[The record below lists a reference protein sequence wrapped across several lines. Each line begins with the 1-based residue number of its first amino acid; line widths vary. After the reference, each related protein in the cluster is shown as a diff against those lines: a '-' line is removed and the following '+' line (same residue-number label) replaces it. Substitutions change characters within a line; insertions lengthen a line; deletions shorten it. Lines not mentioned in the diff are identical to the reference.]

1 MLELIF
7 RGFFEWIYGLLVEI
21 WEFIAD
27 GLLDIMSLDFAYLQT
42 HVPIIPQMSQLLL
55 AVGWAL
61 LLGNLVFQALKSM
74 AAGLGFEGEDPKLL
88 FSRTFVFAFL
98 LMASPQ
104 ICRIGLD
111 LTSNIMDLLSI
122 PDATNVGLVDVGIF
136 GSLTAAWIMAII
148 CSVIVMFKV
157 LGLVIEVAERYV
169 ILAMLTI
176 TAPLAFAMGGSKNTA
191 SIFSGWC
198 RMFGS
203 MCLLMVTNLVC
214 CKMLFSVVSTVPSGL
229 DVLPWMV
236 LIFAIVKVAKKSD
249 AIITRIGL
257 NPAITGGGRSLLGIL
272 ATTVVHSVVSQAVKG
287 IGGGGGGSGG
297 GMSVKVPI
305 SGTGFFTRFFG
316 GGGQSSSRT
325 FSGGRSG
332 SGSFGGSRGGG
343 RSFGGGGRY
352 SSRSSTQQSTD
363 GGSGFNSDSGTSR
376 GGGRYGPW
384 SSAQPSADGGS
395 GFNSGRGTSRGGGR
409 YSPRSS
415 GSAGGGYTY
424 QNTSQQNTSSQNASQ
439 QTSSTVHGGGRQSS
453 VRQEYA
459 FHSSAQPS
467 AGKGSAFNSG
477 RETSR
482 SGGWSSQTRRSSV
495 PPGTHRSP
503 SHVPPA
509 GSTPQVSGTLD
520 THSPSGQSGAS
531 VSKQPDSPRP
541 GTAGTPASR
550 IGAIDS
556 IRSHPGAAGTGASST
571 RSTHTTSRI
580 VSGGTVNNSAQINV
594 TAGRGASGTTAPRQ
608 PHPGGSAVSASQHEP
623 GKGRSIKR
631 ENTGAGPKTPAVPA
645 PGSSQPGPA
654 GTAAR
659 STHRPSGSAPRPS
672 RNTPPATTASPAGN
686 TSSGTVRQERAS
698 GSSRASVSGTTPG
711 PAKQENRKPTT
722 PTSPSMKGGSPTS
735 RPGPAGTAR
744 TGQRAA
750 GTKQP
755 VAHSSKRAN
764 PVHRSSGKGGSG
776 HG

>member
-122 PDATNVGLVDVGIF
+122 PDATNVGLVDEGIF

-287 IGGGGGGSGG
+287 IAGGGGGSGG

-305 SGTGFFTRFFG
+305 SGTGFFTQFFGGSG
-316 GGGQSSSRT
+316 GGGQSGSRT

-343 RSFGGGGRY
+343 RS
-352 SSRSSTQQSTD
+352 SSQFSSQPSTD

-384 SSAQPSADGGS
+384 SSAQPYAGGGS
-395 GFNSGRGTSRGGGR
+395 GFVSGSRANIGGG
-409 YSPRSS
+409 
-415 GSAGGGYTY
+415 
-424 QNTSQQNTSSQNASQ
+424 QN
-439 QTSSTVHGGGRQSS
+439 
-453 VRQEYA
+453 
-459 FHSSAQPS
+459 
-467 AGKGSAFNSG
+467 
-477 RETSR
+477 
-482 SGGWSSQTRRSSV
+482 SQTRRSSV

-531 VSKQPDSPRP
+531 VSKQPDSLRP

-580 VSGGTVNNSAQINV
+580 VSGGTVNNSTQANV
-594 TAGRGASGTTAPRQ
+594 TADRGTSGTAAPYQ
-608 PHPGGSAVSASQHEP
+608 PRPDGSAVSASRHEP
-623 GKGRSIKR
+623 GKGRSTKR
-631 ENTGAGPKTPAVPA
+631 ENTGAVPKTPAVPA

-659 STHRPSGSAPRPS
+659 STHRPSGSAPRPG
-672 RNTPPATTASPAGN
+672 RNTPPAAAASPAGG
-686 TSSGTVRQERAS
+686 TSSNTVRQERAS

-711 PAKQENRKPTT
+711 PARQENRKPTT
-722 PTSPSMKGGSPTS
+722 PTSPSMKEGSPTS

-744 TGQRAA
+744 TGQRAS

-755 VAHSSKRAN
+755 AAHSSKRAN
-764 PVHRSSGKGGSG
+764 PVHRSSGKGGCG